1 MKPPEEILSEISLK
15 RTGFIPADIDGKVW
29 EEWVIEAIKAY
40 ASQDKG
46 VCKWKTDESNEGF
59 ITNCGHEL
67 TIFNNSGDLDN
78 DFKEIGYI
86 YCPYCQLKI
95 ERI

>member
-1 MKPPEEILSEISLK
+1 MTKQEFIDAWFNCGILVEK
-15 RTGFIPADIDGKVW
+15 YRKVMDTDLNL
-29 EEWVIEAIKAY
+29 IIKFY
-40 ASQDKG
+40 TSQDKG